1 MAIRKP
7 VSRLSLVAVGLLTGC
22 AASGASVEIVSQA
35 SGSPYFS
42 LDRPG
47 AYKAGNG
54 LRVAGRVCRRSRTT
68 LLSPPL
74 VRLEHLAATGEV
86 IEIARAAIPVIYR
99 RADQACS
106 NYSAHVGWKVAEAE
120 TVRACFDRG
129 KACPIAGEVKAVIP
143 VTAAPAP

>member
-1 MAIRKP
+1 MDNRQRIVR
-7 VSRLSLVAVGLLTGC
+7 SFLLICGLLTGC
-22 AASGASVEIVSQA
+22 AASGTSVEIVSQS

-42 LDRPG
+42 LGRPG
-47 AYKAGNG
+47 VYKAGDG

-68 LLSPPL
+68 LLSPPR

-86 IEIARAAIPVIYR
+86 IEVDRAAIPIIYR

-106 NYSAHVGWKVAEAE
+106 NYSAHVGWKIAEGE

-129 KACPIAGEVKAVIP
+129 KVCPVAAETKAVIP
-143 VTAAPAP
+143 VLAP